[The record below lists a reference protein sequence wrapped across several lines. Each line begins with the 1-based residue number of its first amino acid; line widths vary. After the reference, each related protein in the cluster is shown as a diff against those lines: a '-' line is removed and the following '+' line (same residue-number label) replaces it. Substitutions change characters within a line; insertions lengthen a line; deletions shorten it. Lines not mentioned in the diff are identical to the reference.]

1 MTTTTR
7 PHTASFD
14 LHRTADWLAAQDLAD
29 LDANHD
35 DLLTAVDAA
44 ADAADAPAALRP
56 AASDPTPA
64 LVRLFNHHACA
75 IQRSQR
81 RQHLA
86 A

>member
-1 MTTTTR
+1 MTSTTL

-14 LHRTADWLAAQDLAD
+14 LHRTADWFAGQDLTD
-29 LDANHD
+29 LDAHHD
-35 DLLTAVDAA
+35 ALVSVVDAA
-44 ADAADAPAALRP
+44 AAAADAPAALRP

-81 RQHLA
+81 RRHLA